1 MCYWKSKYKV
11 FLNLLDSNASNVAMD
26 ILIISTEEIHKNNTW
41 SWKSADTARNNWSFE
56 NPRKILGEVT
66 KFHEIWMSY

>member
-1 MCYWKSKYKV
+1 
-11 FLNLLDSNASNVAMD
+11 MD